1 MAAIAIR
8 NAVKRYGKKTAVSG
22 VTFAVEPG
30 EFFALLGPSGCG
42 KTTLLRA
49 VAGLESIEG
58 GEIAFGE
65 RVMSR
70 PGQTIDPFERKIGFV
85 FQDLALWPHMS
96 ALEHLLFV
104 LGKGEGRE
112 RNRERSMKVLAELR
126 IDHLAKKRP
135 HEISGGE
142 RQRLAL
148 ARALVTEPSILLC
161 DEPLSSIDP
170 SVASEIRALLRELN
184 RARGMTVLYVT
195 HLQSEA
201 FEMASRIAVMQD
213 GEIRQ
218 IADPVT
224 LYEKPAS
231 AFVAGFVGQCTL
243 CPGPSSVDGKD
254 ILTAFGAVAVPEGL
268 IGRKNLAAVFREDN
282 LTVVK
287 DGGSDAI
294 VVDVQYRG
302 GSFTTFARLQTTVV
316 RIADKERRRIGDS
329 VKVAFVGRPWVVR
342 LDDGA
347 KP

>member
-8 NAVKRYGKKTAVSG
+8 NVVKRYGKKTAVSG

-104 LGKGEGRE
+104 LGKGEGNE
-112 RNRERSMKVLAELR
+112 RNRERSMNVLAELR

-170 SVASEIRALLRELN
+170 AVAAEIRALLRELN
-184 RARGMTVLYVT
+184 RSRGMTVLYVT

-224 LYEKPAS
+224 LYERPAS

-243 CPGPSSVDGKD
+243 CPGQSSVDGKD
-254 ILTAFGAVAVPEGL
+254 ISTAFGAVAVPEGL
-268 IGRKNLAAVFREDN
+268 IGAKNLAAVFREDN
-282 LTVVK
+282 LAVVK
-287 DGGSDAI
+287 DGGSDAV

-302 GSFTTFARLQTTVV
+302 GSFTTFARLQTTVF
-316 RIADKERRRIGDS
+316 RIADQEKRRIGDS
-329 VKVAFVGRPWVVR
+329 VKVALVGRPWVVR
-342 LDDGA
+342 CDDGA
-347 KP
+347 KR